1 MSTPETL
8 DHRER
13 RLMQLGEALERH
25 LEEGWLYY
33 LVIARPG
40 EPDSV
45 NMISNVPP
53 EEIKQIIDMLSE
65 LTRRHQAGQGPK
77 QL

>member
-45 NMISNVPP
+45 NMISNVPQ
-53 EEIKQIIDMLSE
+53 K
-65 LTRRHQAGQGPK
+65 R
-77 QL
+77 